1 MEEAETLACFGR
13 NQSSVS
19 SSRLAPAAAEPDL
32 SFLKAD
38 PRAFDAASEEAA
50 PKVEGG
56 IEGASGKTG
65 TGQKKEEQSLQE
77 VPLQQLLD
85 RARSDPRLGES
96 YAMAVRG
103 AAFEVDATAPAAS
116 GDVSNQQAQSSLGRQ
131 VHEAVLSAAAQ
142 AQAQQAAQEQVYQ
155 RHRHKVFGPD
165 ADKDVS
171 SDAAKMPG
179 VMRARQRVRQRDGPH
194 GKERGTEA
202 ITPDKRQ
209 RSKINQ
215 HISNWRQRFL
225 RAAGPLPAMTSRSAC
240 AGQSTI
246 DGNMDRSKLVAM
258 SASPTVLASP
268 AGAPSAVSRHRGER
282 LKTEDMDGAR
292 EGSGMDGFAEHAVRG
307 SASDSLAGESRSALQ
322 GVMGSSL
329 HHRRLASSLASA
341 PYPLTSPAAPVAA
354 ASRDSRHK
362 NKSTPQMGVPSDAPA
377 SSNAEAGGCTGSGA
391 WSVREDA
398 LSRAASRRKRLQ
410 RNHLSSSRPRGSLS
424 YAPKSEFAPA
434 SGTFLCFHL

>member
-38 PRAFDAASEEAA
+38 PRAFDAASEEPA

-225 RAAGPLPAMTSRSAC
+225 RAAGPLPAMASRSAC

-329 HHRRLASSLASA
+329 HNRRLASSLESA

-362 NKSTPQMGVPSDAPA
+362 NKSTLGVPSDAPA